1 MAGIQYIILMIS
13 RLIVSGTF
21 ILAALPKIQN
31 TASFSESIANIQF
44 MSNTYSAWIAL
55 ILPWLELVC
64 AMGLLI
70 PSIKRSCT
78 AILSSLLTVFLG
90 LHIIILASGQI
101 IDCGCFGPLINR
113 SEHPYVAIIQTAF
126 LLLVS
131 CLILYSDW
139 NLGSNYRTLRAAR

>member
-1 MAGIQYIILMIS
+1 MAGIQYIILMII
-13 RLIVSGTF
+13 RLILSGTF
-21 ILAALPKIQN
+21 IFAALPKIQN

-44 MSNTYSAWIAL
+44 MSNTYSAWIAV

-70 PSIKRSCT
+70 PCIKRSCA

-101 IDCGCFGPLINR
+101 IDCGCFGPLIDR
-113 SEHPYVAIIQTAF
+113 SDHPSVAIIQAAC

-131 CLILYSDW
+131 YLILYSDW
-139 NLGSNYRTLRAAR
+139 NLGSNYRALGAAR

>member
-1 MAGIQYIILMIS
+1 MAGIQYIILMII

-31 TASFSESIANIQF
+31 TASFSESIAKLQL
-44 MSNTYSAWIAL
+44 MGSTYSAWIAL

-70 PSIKRSCT
+70 PCIKRSCA

-101 IDCGCFGPLINR
+101 IDCGCFGPLIDR
-113 SEHPYVAIIQTAF
+113 SEHPSVAIIQAAF
-126 LLLVS
+126 LILVS
-131 CLILYSDW
+131 CIILYSDW
-139 NLGSNYRTLRAAR
+139 NLGSNYRALRAAR